1 MEFTAGSTSATAP
14 ASQILAPVIMLTTI
28 IAINICPAKKI
39 NANSLV
45 WQVLNCNTIAINFYN
60 KYNAELK
67 NNWTNGRLYKEQI
80 NGLKL

>member
-39 NANSLV
+39 NAN
-45 WQVLNCNTIAINFYN
+45 
-60 KYNAELK
+60 KK
-67 NNWTNGRLYKEQI
+67 LYQ
-80 NGLKL
+80 L